1 MLYNAAEYNSVD
13 SDIVINCKKILIH
26 MTFIVDKVKKKK
38 EDFDIPVFDEQVE
51 EGELQEE

>member
-38 EDFDIPVFDEQVE
+38 EDFDIPVFDE
-51 EGELQEE
+51 